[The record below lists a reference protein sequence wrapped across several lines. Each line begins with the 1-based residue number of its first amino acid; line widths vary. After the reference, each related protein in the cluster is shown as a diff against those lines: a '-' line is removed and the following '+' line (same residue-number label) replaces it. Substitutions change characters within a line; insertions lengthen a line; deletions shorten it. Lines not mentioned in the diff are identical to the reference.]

1 MKTGYLVCELY
12 ECDLHFADA
21 LVDLIGPN
29 FEYPDWSHKTIGE
42 VLEKFK

>member
-1 MKTGYLVCELY
+1 MKIKTAELTGPE
-12 ECDLHFADA
+12 
-21 LVDLIGPN
+21 